1 MNKINVNV
9 KSEIGVACD
18 VMVAASGCGMLSVV
32 RIKATLMRI
41 CMDRIHQRFV
51 FKMSTKGLHSGL
63 IAHGR

>member
-9 KSEIGVACD
+9 KSEMGVVCD
-18 VMVAASGCGMLSVV
+18 AMVVASGCGILSVV
-32 RIKATLMRI
+32 RIKVTLMRI